1 MPTYHLAQLNIGRLV
16 APTDDPRVAEFM
28 DNLAKINALAD
39 NSPGF
44 VWRLVSEDEAAGATT
59 IRPFDDPDMLVN
71 MSVWETV
78 EALFQYV
85 YYTEHTEFFRRRALW
100 FERMSTPH
108 MVLWWVPAGHIPTV
122 EEAKERLE
130 HLTAHGP
137 TAHAFTFK
145 QRFPEPSSQE

>member
-1 MPTYHLAQLNIGRLV
+1 MPTHHIAQLNIGRLV

-28 DNLAKINALAD
+28 DNLASINALAD
-39 NSPGF
+39 TSPGF

-59 IRPFDDPDMLVN
+59 IRPYDDPTMLVN
-71 MSVWETV
+71 MSVWETID
-78 EALFQYV
+78 ALHQYV
-85 YYTEHTEFFRRRALW
+85 YYSAHTDFFRRRAAW
-100 FERMSTPH
+100 FERLDTPH

-130 HLTAHGP
+130 HLTTHGA

-145 QRFPEPSSQE
+145 QRFPKPSSQE